1 MHDLLT
7 TLPLCK
13 GTHTPLVA
21 NERKCGV
28 LKSINALGKTFSTW
42 LESADEKIGYTYL
55 NYYDDPSMESSTG
68 SAPSGG
74 YLTVKY
80 KDHE

>member
-1 MHDLLT
+1 MICWPHSPFSRVP
-7 TLPLCK
+7 TL
-13 GTHTPLVA
+13 PLVA

-28 LKSINALGKTFSTW
+28 LKSINALGKTCSTW
-42 LESADEKIGYTYL
+42 LESAEEKIGYTYL

-80 KDHE
+80 NDHE

>member
-28 LKSINALGKTFSTW
+28 LKSINALGKTFST
-42 LESADEKIGYTYL
+42 
-55 NYYDDPSMESSTG
+55 
-68 SAPSGG
+68 
-74 YLTVKY
+74 
-80 KDHE
+80 